1 MSSWQVPSICHSYA
15 ARTGTTKSM
24 PSVNRFNASF
34 TQLKAVVFVR
44 FGKSCW
50 RNQVK
55 SSIFWFHEKI
65 CSKRCSRLYY
75 LLKSTSH
82 HKWQIQKAIISHPF
96 CFWFLVEISFG
107 NKQPNGWFV
116 AFFLLLDDL
125 LASIRADKNGH
136 CRQCLSPDCLGV
148 GDLCYGVPPWVFHG
162 KCQLI

>member
-1 MSSWQVPSICHSYA
+1 MSSWQVPSICHSYC
-15 ARTGTTKSM
+15 TTKSM

-55 SSIFWFHEKI
+55 SSICWFHEKNI

-75 LLKSTSH
+75 LLESTSH
-82 HKWQIQKAIISHPF
+82 HKVANSEAIISHHF

-125 LASIRADKNGH
+125 LASIRADKMAMSAMSFTW
-136 CRQCLSPDCLGV
+136 LSGRWRFVLWGATV
-148 GDLCYGVPPWVFHG
+148 GFPW
-162 KCQLI
+162 